1 VSALQQRDIPGELA
15 CFFVPTGLLYFA
27 DHLRVCVCVLLV
39 AQSNVDYAQLL
50 PTDQIRLVT
59 VISSSQTRPNN
70 LWWQRFLACLQDS
83 FPSYSPNQLV
93 MLLRPIL
100 EMSGRPPQ
108 AWLAAHESA
117 LLTANRHSREMLS
130 SDGWLALLNCYSCLM
145 YQPSEEFEGIFER
158 YIFGALPSLGAWGL
172 ASLVGSVA
180 RLQMPRS
187 AQLEEGIVERLEQV
201 GCAAWRSGSAEIC
214 LALGICLPS
223 WPYVC
228 VCGFMAGIM
237 YMSAFRGEVVGLLG
251 GMCCWQGRVE
261 VRSSST
267 AVRVFCSHS
276 ADLSHG
282 AVGGAVCY

>member
-180 RLQMPRS
+180 RLQMPSSSR
-187 AQLEEGIVERLEQV
+187 LEEGIVERLDKV
-201 GCAAWRSGSAEIC
+201 R
-214 LALGICLPS
+214 CLPGGVAVLDGGGGQGEMCLPV
-223 WPYVC
+223 WPVSC
-228 VCGFMAGIM
+228 VCLPGC
-237 YMSAFRGEVVGLLG
+237 G
-251 GMCCWQGRVE
+251 G
-261 VRSSST
+261 
-267 AVRVFCSHS
+267 
-276 ADLSHG
+276 
-282 AVGGAVCY
+282 